1 MTETMFLCGRQNIA
15 IRVNKDDAKYVEQ
28 SGINTRNVEALLQF
42 CVNDRDI
49 CLGDHL
55 ENNPR
60 NVTHISVIRDLI
72 QINIIRDCDT
82 ADGFF
87 SISAE
92 KVRNI
97 NNHEQIAVKF
107 RFMDKENQIIEEF
120 IVANDGT
127 IGEILLKELLSFV
140 CKVDIDPPLKKS

>member
-1 MTETMFLCGRQNIA
+1 MCGRQNIA
-15 IRVNKDDAKYVEQ
+15 IRVNKDDAKYNEQ

-42 CVNDRDI
+42 CVNDSDI

-55 ENNPR
+55 ENAPR
-60 NVTHISVIRDLI
+60 NVTYISVIRDLI
-72 QINIIRDCDT
+72 QINIVRDCDT
-82 ADGFF
+82 AGGFF

-92 KVRNI
+92 KVRDI
-97 NNHEQIAVKF
+97 DNHEQIAVKF
-107 RFMDKENQIIEEF
+107 RLVDKENQIIEEF
-120 IVANDGT
+120 IIVNDGT

>member
-1 MTETMFLCGRQNIA
+1 M
-15 IRVNKDDAKYVEQ
+15 
-28 SGINTRNVEALLQF
+28 
-42 CVNDRDI
+42 NDRDI

-60 NVTHISVIRDLI
+60 NVTYISVIRDLI